1 MKGYKFTFNI
11 VYNTLN
17 NTVSYY
23 KLYNVQFIQ
32 MANCS
37 VVKET
42 VICQE
47 YVGFFFHGLMKI

>member
-32 MANCS
+32 MAELFS
-37 VVKET
+37 
-42 VICQE
+42 
-47 YVGFFFHGLMKI
+47 G